1 MPTPLHSPRS
11 TLGLIRLALIL
22 ATAVPAAAQAVTL
35 DALFARVTRC
45 QFGNFFYAPWDT
57 TQPIHPYFSERK
69 LKPYRDKE
77 GLYYFKIKDTLFG
90 LPAVEL
96 FVPGTWDYHGVVLD
110 VPLAT
115 ARKTMQQRF
124 GSSFAESSRTRA
136 GEAPVLVAYRGNP
149 TGQSL
154 LACVERPYA
163 DK

>member
-1 MPTPLHSPRS
+1 MATRLHSSRS
-11 TLGLIRLALIL
+11 TLWLARLALII
-22 ATAVPAAAQAVTL
+22 AIETPAAAQAVTL
-35 DALFARVTRC
+35 DALFARITRC

-57 TQPIHPYFSERK
+57 TQPIHPYFFERK
-69 LKPYRDKE
+69 LKPYREKE
-77 GLYYFKIKDTLFG
+77 GLYYFKIQDTLFG

-110 VPLAT
+110 VPLET
-115 ARKTMQQRF
+115 ARKAMQQRF
-124 GSSFAESSRTRA
+124 GSRFTETSRTRA

-149 TGQSL
+149 TGRSL

>member
-1 MPTPLHSPRS
+1 MAKRLHSPRS
-11 TLGLIRLALIL
+11 TLRLVRLALIL
-22 ATAVPAAAQAVTL
+22 ATAVPVAAPAVTL
-35 DALFARVTRC
+35 DALFARVTQC

-57 TQPIHPYFSERK
+57 SQPIHPYFSKRK
-69 LKPYRDKE
+69 LKPYRDKD
-77 GLYYFKIKDTLFG
+77 GLYYFKIQDTLFG

-115 ARKTMQQRF
+115 ARKAMQQRF
-124 GSSFAESSRTRA
+124 GSRFTETSRTRN
-136 GEAPVLVAYRGNP
+136 GEAPVLVAYKDKS

>member
-1 MPTPLHSPRS
+1 MAKRLHSPRS
-11 TLGLIRLALIL
+11 TLRLVRLALIL
-22 ATAVPAAAQAVTL
+22 ATAVPVAAPAVTL
-35 DALFARVTRC
+35 DALFARVTQC

-57 TQPIHPYFSERK
+57 SQPIHPYFSERK
-69 LKPYRDKE
+69 LKPYRDKD
-77 GLYYFKIKDTLFG
+77 GLYYFKIQDTLFG

-115 ARKTMQQRF
+115 ARKALHQRF
-124 GSSFAESSRTRA
+124 GSRFTETSRTRN
-136 GEAPVLVAYRGNP
+136 GEAPVLLAYKDKS